1 MNREDFNCGSGA
13 LAGNTVNTMNTEKM
27 GCAAENNV
35 LCKNNT
41 SLRPAGRTSRL
52 PQASSSHLHIFT
64 QSAFTLIELL
74 VVIAIIAI
82 LAAMLMP
89 ALQKA
94 REAGRASSCRNNEK
108 QIGTAAHLYVDAY
121 DGWLPSANESRG
133 VWHVT
138 TSSKPE
144 LNGFLNLMMGRQ
156 ENINST
162 RIVVC
167 PSYKP
172 FLSGGNYGINTRL
185 FAWRGNNKKLYGATK
200 LTNLKYPT
208 RALAVGDLQVAPS
221 QDPATYPTSGTA
233 SKCYILEQRDRVTA
247 VSYSALQGASY
258 RHGGQINTLMV
269 DGHVQSLR
277 GTIPDDFPTEAQD
290 YVLWYGND
298 NVE

>member
-1 MNREDFNCGSGA
+1 MMKNMKHFFCI
-13 LAGNTVNTMNTEKM
+13 
-27 GCAAENNV
+27 AANHRSDADKESNAPRK
-35 LCKNNT
+35 LSCFA
-41 SLRPAGRTSRL
+41 R
-52 PQASSSHLHIFT
+52 
-64 QSAFTLIELL
+64 FTLIELL

-144 LNGFLNLMMGRQ
+144 LNGFINLMMGRQ

-200 LTNLKYPT
+200 VTNLKI
-208 RALAVGDLQVAPS
+208 S
-221 QDPATYPTSGTA
+221 DPCA
-233 SKCYILEQRDRVTA
+233 CCR
-247 VSYSALQGASY
+247 
-258 RHGGQINTLMV
+258 
-269 DGHVQSLR
+269 
-277 GTIPDDFPTEAQD
+277 
-290 YVLWYGND
+290 
-298 NVE
+298 

>member
-1 MNREDFNCGSGA
+1 MKHFFCI
-13 LAGNTVNTMNTEKM
+13 
-27 GCAAENNV
+27 AANHRSDADKESNAPRK
-35 LCKNNT
+35 LSCFA
-41 SLRPAGRTSRL
+41 R
-52 PQASSSHLHIFT
+52 
-64 QSAFTLIELL
+64 FTLIELL

-133 VWHVT
+133 IWHVT

-144 LNGFLNLMMGRQ
+144 LNGFINLMMGRQ

-185 FAWRGNNKKLYGATK
+185 FAWRGNNQKLYGATK
-200 LTNLKYPT
+200 LTKLKYPT
-208 RALAVGDLQVAPS
+208 RALAVGDLQVAPN
-221 QDPATYPTSGTA
+221 QDPSTYPTSNTA
-233 SKCYILEQRDRVTA
+233 AKCYILEQRDRVTA
-247 VSYSALQGASY
+247 VSYTALQGASY

-277 GTIPDDFPTEAQD
+277 GTIPEDFPTEAQD

-298 NVE
+298 KVE